1 MEISTLFALGQAANL
16 AYEHRY
22 KLKAS
27 IMRLAGHDSA
37 SVSLEERLSNLQAA
51 VEELA
56 QIQDDQEAMILNL
69 HKVIGRLWIGI
80 FTSLLFAAVGVFGM
94 VYLALG
100 K

>member
-16 AYEHRY
+16 AYEHRH

-27 IMRLAGHDSA
+27 IMRLAGHDCA
-37 SVSLEERLSNLQAA
+37 SVSPEERLSNLQAA

-100 K
+100 R